1 MIGFSMTGNDASLTD
16 FVFPPAPQTTLPV
29 QGTQAVFPV
38 RRVFCVGRN
47 YAEHALEM
55 GGDPT
60 REEPFFFQKNPEN
73 LICERDFPYPPLSSD
88 VHHEV
93 ELAIVLKEGGT
104 DIPVEAGLSKIYG
117 YAVAIDFTRRDLQAA
132 AKKAGRP
139 WTSGKAFEASAPIS
153 KIVPASQ
160 IGHPDHGR
168 ITLKRNDA
176 VVQDGDLNQ
185 LIWKVPEIIAELSK
199 QFELAAGDVILTGTP
214 AGVGPVLRGDRI
226 ACAIE
231 GVGELTLTV
240 V

>member
-1 MIGFSMTGNDASLTD
+1 MTSDTVTSPA
-16 FVFPPAPQTTLPV
+16 FVFAPAPITTLPV
-29 QGTQAVFPV
+29 RGTTAVFPV

-55 GGDPT
+55 GADPT

-73 LICERDFPYPPLSSD
+73 LICGRNFPYPPLSSD

-93 ELAIVLKEGGT
+93 ELAVTLKDGGS
-104 DIPVEAGLSKIYG
+104 DIPVDAGLSKIFG

-139 WTSGKAFEASAPIS
+139 WASGKAFEASAPIS
-153 KIVPASQ
+153 EIAPASQ
-160 IGHPDHGR
+160 IGHPDAGS
-168 ITLKRNDA
+168 ITLKRNDV
-176 VVQDGDLNQ
+176 VVQQGDLSQ

-214 AGVGPVLRGDRI
+214 AGVGPVVRGDRI
-226 ACAIE
+226 ACNID
-231 GVGELTLTV
+231 GVGELNLKV